1 MNVDNHAI
9 QPPRPSKLKK
19 ILWLGAS
26 GLRFLTLWT
35 AQYLTLKSNDS
46 VKRYQYRRLKRLIK
60 YAWVKVP
67 FYRQYWSEAGFN
79 PSMFKSLEDMSLIPV
94 IDKNTILAHRDEFLA
109 QGVNMSRLELITTG
123 GTTGMPMEFYIDNYR
138 ARAKEQA
145 HQMYAAYHVWGYRQY
160 IDRCISLRGARID
173 DNLLSQGIFWQK
185 SDRDRGYVMS
195 SFHLLEE
202 NYQAYID
209 KIRAYR
215 PRFIRAYPSS
225 IVALCLLMK
234 KHGDHGFERL
244 KGVLCSSENIYDWQ
258 RALVMDVLGVPIHSS
273 YGHTEKAVWSFEHDG
288 HLLFPPRYGY
298 AEFVDDDLNP
308 VNTPGSQAQ
317 IIATGYDLDAFPFIR
332 YKTDDIAIVGASV
345 EGYPQVA
352 DRIVGRRQE
361 FVIDRYGNK
370 VPFTCSDE
378 VFWGLRGID
387 AYQYVQSTPG
397 VMDINIQTS
406 DDFDPAT
413 IETIKGSAR
422 EIFLNFDITV
432 NQVPD
437 IPKTKSGKFR
447 YLIQNI
453 SE

>member
-60 YAWVKVP
+60 HAWDKVP

-79 PSMFKSLEDMSLIPV
+79 PSMFKSLEDISLIPV

-202 NYQAYID
+202 NYQAISTRY
-209 KIRAYR
+209 
-215 PRFIRAYPSS
+215 
-225 IVALCLLMK
+225 ALTA
-234 KHGDHGFERL
+234 HGL
-244 KGVLCSSENIYDWQ
+244 Y
-258 RALVMDVLGVPIHSS
+258 APIPH
-273 YGHTEKAVWSFEHDG
+273 
-288 HLLFPPRYGY
+288 R
-298 AEFVDDDLNP
+298 
-308 VNTPGSQAQ
+308 
-317 IIATGYDLDAFPFIR
+317 
-332 YKTDDIAIVGASV
+332 
-345 EGYPQVA
+345 
-352 DRIVGRRQE
+352 
-361 FVIDRYGNK
+361 
-370 VPFTCSDE
+370 
-378 VFWGLRGID
+378 
-387 AYQYVQSTPG
+387 
-397 VMDINIQTS
+397 
-406 DDFDPAT
+406 
-413 IETIKGSAR
+413 
-422 EIFLNFDITV
+422 
-432 NQVPD
+432 
-437 IPKTKSGKFR
+437 
-447 YLIQNI
+447 
-453 SE
+453 